1 MGDKPAM
8 EARPG
13 AGRWTVAGWAALLHT
28 RPMRCAA
35 LLLALLATG
44 VSAVPPSRF
53 VLEPAERA
61 YLDAKGPLRL
71 CVDPAWPPL
80 ESIDA
85 SGRHVGIGADVMAL
99 LSARAGIE
107 LRLVPTASW
116 AESLAKAQAR
126 ECDLL
131 PMATRTPEREAWF
144 DFTEPYIEIPGV
156 IVTRSDVHH
165 VTDLVQVLDQP
176 LGIMRGFSTV
186 ATLREQYPGI
196 RLVEVDSYREGFER
210 VQSGELF
217 GMLGNMA
224 SIGHA
229 LQAHGIVD
237 LKIAGWAGA
246 FTRPAIATR
255 NDEPLLGRVFRRLVD
270 SLTPEER
277 QPILNRWLSVRFDT
291 GFDPRWFWRTTVPI
305 LLGLIGLVAW
315 SVSLRRLNA
324 QLRLANA
331 KLAESSRRDPLT
343 GLGNRMHLDEQ
354 LPARLHLCARN
365 GLPLV
370 LAMVDIDHF
379 KRVNDEH
386 GHPVGDAALR
396 AMAAELRAA
405 FRREDD
411 LLARY
416 GGEEFVV
423 LLTGGSIEEAIA
435 QLQAFRERIAAATL
449 DAAGVPLQLTVSI
462 GVQAVRPA
470 VGDTPETLL
479 QAADAAL
486 YVAKEAG
493 RNRLVRA
500 PRA

>member
-1 MGDKPAM
+1 MRRTLA
-8 EARPG
+8 G
-13 AGRWTVAGWAALLHT
+13 AGALLHT
-28 RPMRCAA
+28 RPMRCTAF
-35 LLLALLATG
+35 LLVLLATG
-44 VSAVPPSRF
+44 ASAGPPPRF

-71 CVDPAWPPL
+71 CVDPAWAPL
-80 ESIDA
+80 ESVDA

-116 AESLAKAQAR
+116 AESMAKAQAR

-131 PMATRTPEREAWF
+131 SMVTRTPEREAWF
-144 DFTEPYIEIPGV
+144 DFTEPYIDIPGV
-156 IVTRSDVHH
+156 IVTRGDVHH
-165 VTDLVQVLDQP
+165 VTDLVQVLDEP

-186 ATLREQYPGI
+186 QTLREQYPGI
-196 RLVEVDSYREGFER
+196 RLVEVDSYREGFEK
-210 VQSGELF
+210 VQAGELF

-224 SIGHA
+224 SIGHT
-229 LQAHGIVD
+229 LQGDGIVD
-237 LKIAGWAGA
+237 LKIAGWAGD

-255 NDEPLLGRVFRRLVD
+255 NDEPQLGRIFQRLVA
-270 SLTPEER
+270 SLSPEER
-277 QPILNRWLSVRFDT
+277 QPILNRRLAVRFDT
-291 GFDPRWFWRTTVPI
+291 GFDSRWFWSTTVPI
-305 LLGLIGLVAW
+305 LIGLLVLLAW

-324 QLRLANA
+324 KLRLANA

-370 LAMVDIDHF
+370 VAMVDIDHF
-379 KRVNDEH
+379 KHVNDRH
-386 GHPVGDAALR
+386 GHPVGDGALR

-411 LLARY
+411 LLVRY

-423 LLTGGSIEEAIA
+423 LLTGGSIEEALA
-435 QLQAFRERIAAATL
+435 QLQAFRERIAGAML

-462 GVQAVRPA
+462 GVQAVRPTT
-470 VGDTPETLL
+470 VDTPEKLL

-486 YVAKEAG
+486 YVAKAEG

-500 PRA
+500 PRG

>member
-1 MGDKPAM
+1 M
-8 EARPG
+8 RY
-13 AGRWTVAGWAALLHT
+13 AAF
-28 RPMRCAA
+28 
-35 LLLALLATG
+35 LLLLLATG
-44 VSAVPPSRF
+44 AGAAPPPPF
-53 VLEPAERA
+53 ALAPAERA

-80 ESIDA
+80 ERIDA

-116 AESLAKAQAR
+116 EESLARAQAR

-131 PMATRTPEREAWF
+131 PMVTRTPEREAWF
-144 DFTEPYIEIPGV
+144 DFTDPYLEIPGV
-156 IVTRSDVHH
+156 IVTRGDVHH
-165 VTDLVQVLDQP
+165 VTDLVQVLDEP

-186 ATLREQYPGI
+186 GTLRAQYPGI
-196 RLVEVDSYREGFER
+196 RLVEVDSYREGFEK
-210 VQSGELF
+210 VQTGELF

-229 LQAHGIVD
+229 LQADGIVD

-246 FTRPAIATR
+246 FTQPAIATR
-255 NDEPLLGRVFRRLVD
+255 NDEPELGRIFRRLVD

-277 QPILNRWLSVRFDT
+277 QPILNRWLAVRFDT
-291 GFDPRWFWRTTVPI
+291 GFDSRWFWRTTVPI
-305 LLGLIGLVAW
+305 LVGLLVLLAW

-324 QLRLANA
+324 KLRLANA

-354 LPARLHLCARN
+354 LPARVHLCARN

-370 LAMVDIDHF
+370 LAMIDIDHF
-379 KRVNDEH
+379 KHVNDQH
-386 GHPVGDAALR
+386 GHPVGDAALK

-411 LLARY
+411 LLVRY

-423 LLTGGSIEEAIA
+423 LLTGGSIEEALA
-435 QLQAFRERIAAATL
+435 QLQAFRERIAGTTL
-449 DAAGVPLQLTVSI
+449 DAAGVPLRLTVSL
-462 GVQAVRPA
+462 GVQAVRPLA
-470 VGDTPETLL
+470 GDTPETLL

-486 YVAKEAG
+486 YVAKAEG